1 MQKIGLLKKEELS
14 EQQILI
20 LNQKRAEA
28 ESAQQE
34 TTVEKPG
41 EEVGYPAS
49 ATLCN
54 KCHTKAVVVMD
65 NCATCLSCGYSK
77 CG

>member
-1 MQKIGLLKKEELS
+1 MEREELS
-14 EQQILI
+14 EQQQL
-20 LNQKRAEA
+20 LLDQKRAEA
-28 ESAQQE
+28 EAL
-34 TTVEKPG
+34 VEKKTLTETEQTAG
-41 EEVGYPAS
+41 EEEAAFPAS
-49 ATLCN
+49 ATLCH

>member
-1 MQKIGLLKKEELS
+1 MEKEELS
-14 EQQILI
+14 EQHQLV
-20 LNQKRAEA
+20 LDQKRAEA
-28 ESAQQE
+28 EASAVQ
-34 TTVEKPG
+34 KPVAAEG
-41 EEVGYPAS
+41 GAGYPAS

-54 KCHTKAVVVMD
+54 KCHTKAVVIMD